1 MIIRWCN
8 DDSTITGS
16 ESCASSSSNI
26 DETQSN
32 TSSMTNSSLSS
43 CETDLHLS
51 KTERMEKRQK
61 KRHKKKKDKKKKDR
75 KKEDKR
81 KPLPEVVAKDTS
93 KSSTNINKEKDN
105 DNLITLDDSVA
116 NSSANMDNGIP
127 LDKFQNE
134 LFQSSHQ
141 YLPT

>member
-1 MIIRWCN
+1 
-8 DDSTITGS
+8 
-16 ESCASSSSNI
+16 
-26 DETQSN
+26 
-32 TSSMTNSSLSS
+32 
-43 CETDLHLS
+43 
-51 KTERMEKRQK
+51 MEKKQK

-75 KKEDKR
+75 KKKDKR

-105 DNLITLDDSVA
+105 DNLITLDGSVA

-141 YLPT
+141 YLPTWSNERKISGFNDPISPLDSNKFYPGYNDGIQGATKGKP